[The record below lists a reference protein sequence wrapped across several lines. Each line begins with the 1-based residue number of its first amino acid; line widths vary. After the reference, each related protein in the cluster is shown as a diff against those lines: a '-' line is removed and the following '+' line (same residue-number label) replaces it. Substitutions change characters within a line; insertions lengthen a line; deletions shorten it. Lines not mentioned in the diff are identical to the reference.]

1 MDYQRQWIHNQ
12 GSPQSL
18 PSQVRRPYGSPSEIN
33 YDLVS
38 WFSPEAS
45 GGLMENP
52 EDTKTGHQSLF
63 ANRWDGKT
71 SLRPCQ
77 VSEKLLD
84 SLAAASPDMAGLS
97 TSN

>member
-1 MDYQRQWIHNQ
+1 
-12 GSPQSL
+12 
-18 PSQVRRPYGSPSEIN
+18 
-33 YDLVS
+33 
-38 WFSPEAS
+38 
-45 GGLMENP
+45 MENP

-84 SLAAASPDMAGLS
+84 SLAAAGPDMAGLS